1 MKKII
6 TILSIVLLLASIN
19 VRAQLNTNTGDVDA
33 GHHIEFLSLFL
44 DTLHETTRD
53 KGLSISDFEAFVE
66 KLKNKRTRIKNDQR
80 FFNYLFYK
88 THRKYLKQYQM
99 HSSVE
104 DILRSGAY
112 DCVSGTAFY
121 ALIMH
126 HLGIDYEIKEFDFHV
141 LVIARSNNQEFLIES
156 TDPAGGL
163 TRDPEEIADR
173 IKQYLNAENKTDN
186 ILSVS
191 SGNKTYQYSST
202 TNNSINLIKLAGLLH
217 FNNAVYYY
225 NQKKPFKAVS
235 SLQKSLALY
244 DSKRIRAF
252 QRLAARSFLGDPNLT
267 QIQKEELIDKLGLE
281 LVALK

>member
-1 MKKII
+1 M
-6 TILSIVLLLASIN
+6 SIVLLLADIDL
-19 VRAQLNTNTGDVDA
+19 RAQVNTKTSDDA
-33 GHHIEFLSLFL
+33 GRHIKFLSLFL
-44 DTLHETTRD
+44 DTLYETNRD
-53 KGLSISDFEAFVE
+53 KGLSISDFEAFVK
-66 KLKNKRTRIKNDQR
+66 KLQNKRNQIKNDQR

-104 DILRSGAY
+104 DILRRGTY

-141 LVIARSNNQEFLIES
+141 LVIARSNNQQFLIES

-163 TRDPEEIADR
+163 TRDPQEIKDR
-173 IKQYLNAENKTDN
+173 IKQYLNTENKTEN

-191 SGNKTYQYSST
+191 SGNRTYQYSLT

-217 FNNAVYYY
+217 FNNAVY
-225 NQKKPFKAVS
+225 
-235 SLQKSLALY
+235 
-244 DSKRIRAF
+244 
-252 QRLAARSFLGDPNLT
+252 
-267 QIQKEELIDKLGLE
+267 
-281 LVALK
+281 